1 MEKLVAVL
9 QLLLALILAVAVIST
24 LVNMLLI
31 ATRPE
36 TISVVNAMIGQGVL
50 IVCLAALAKVI
61 GSKGWQTLKGS
72 PKDALKN
79 TGEVE

>member
-9 QLLLALILAVAVIST
+9 QLLLAFVLAAAVITT
-24 LVNMLLI
+24 LVNMVLI

-61 GSKGWQTLKGS
+61 GSKGWRTLKGS
-72 PKDALKN
+72 PEGAKKH
-79 TGEVE
+79 TGEVD